1 MPTRSRDAKLI
12 ALEEGK
18 GIIAAE
24 LLHHGLAKVLG
35 EHVLEFGH
43 LAGIGEESGHRGTVP
58 VATECDDVLAAQVEP
73 VLDMCR

>member
-1 MPTRSRDAKLI
+1 MPARSRDVKLI
-12 ALEEGK
+12 TLEEGK
-18 GIIAAE
+18 GVIAAE

-43 LAGIGEESGHRGTVP
+43 LAGIGEESGHLGAVP
-58 VATECDDVLAAQVEP
+58 VAAECDDIFAAQVEP